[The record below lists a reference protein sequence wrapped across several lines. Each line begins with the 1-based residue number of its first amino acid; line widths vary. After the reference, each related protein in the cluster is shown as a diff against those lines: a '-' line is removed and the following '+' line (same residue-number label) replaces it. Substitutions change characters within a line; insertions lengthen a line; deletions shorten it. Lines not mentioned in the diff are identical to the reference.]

1 MIERKVVESRQDLVD
16 MLNDVINSTK
26 KYWGKKLTLSELVGD
41 AKNVKEA
48 TRNTLFRLGEVLT
61 VDFYYRNEH
70 YMSELFNKYVNNI
83 NVEVLFEEVESY
95 RKMKLPF
102 QLPETEAEIR
112 MKINE
117 LKDIQSKG
125 YVAQNAYRYSMMVT
139 IGSTARLWIEKL
151 EGKLKEMG
159 LETCK

>member
-1 MIERKVVESRQDLVD
+1 MLERKVVESRQDLVD
-16 MLNDVINSTK
+16 MLNDIINSTK
-26 KYWGKKLTLSELVGD
+26 KYWGKKLTLEELVGD

-70 YMSELFNKYVNNI
+70 YMSDLFNKYVRNI
-83 NVEVLFEEVESY
+83 NVEVLFEEVEEY
-95 RKMKLPF
+95 RTKQLPF

-117 LKDIQSKG
+117 LKDIQAKG
-125 YVAQNAYRYSMMVT
+125 YVAQNTYAYSMMVT

-151 EGKLKEMG
+151 EDKLKEMG
-159 LETCK
+159 LQTCP